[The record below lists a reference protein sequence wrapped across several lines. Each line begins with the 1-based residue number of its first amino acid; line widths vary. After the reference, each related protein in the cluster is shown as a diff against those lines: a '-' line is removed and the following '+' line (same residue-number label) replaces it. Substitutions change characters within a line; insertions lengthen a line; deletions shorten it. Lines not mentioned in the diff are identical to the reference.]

1 MLPCYHTVSDARRF
15 LEKCGGRGRGR
26 RENLW
31 RVRDPMCRVIC
42 FQPVSVFVNSSKED
56 DLESAWENTIGGKAG
71 RPVGMRMLP
80 STGTPAFTPTEV
92 FPTPD
97 ISTCRIYLIFLPFVT
112 LLHPN
117 FIPNERSRV
126 LCYQA
131 EHWMDHQAEPG
142 TTHIRRRTRN
152 ACDACRARKVKV
164 LNVLTYA
171 LLMIPDRRYYSAATM
186 DQSAKHV

>member
-15 LEKCGGRGRGR
+15 LEKYGGRGRGR

-56 DLESAWENTIGGKAG
+56 DLESAWENTIGGEAG

-80 STGTPAFTPTEV
+80 FHRNPHPPAFIPTEV

-97 ISTCRIYLIFLPFVT
+97 ISACRIYLIFLPLSHYYIRT
-112 LLHPN
+112 L
-117 FIPNERSRV
+117 FQMSAVEYCAIKRSIGWIIK
-126 LCYQA
+126 LSPA
-131 EHWMDHQAEPG
+131 P
-142 TTHIRRRTRN
+142 HIFADGHEMLVMLAVRE
-152 ACDACRARKVKV
+152 K
-164 LNVLTYA
+164 L
-171 LLMIPDRRYYSAATM
+171 RY
-186 DQSAKHV
+186 